1 MKKTLFNKIVCVIML
16 FFCVFSFSGCF
27 FGDDSSSSSGTTTG
41 GSSGGGTGGTTGGG
55 TGGTTGGGTGGTTG
69 GGTGGGS
76 SSETEA
82 DYGNPRRTDYT
93 KVSIDDYYEGVA
105 ILTDATPYGK
115 FYDDH
120 TKTVKTFKEL
130 LDRQITSFCEYL
142 VFGIKSVYGNTAGAQ
157 TTLSGYNINILT
169 NQVLGENAIS
179 PNTSAY
185 VNTPEGQAYISKINN
200 TTGTTQLNYDNA
212 INGGYLFK
220 LVDESDPSKG
230 GSFSSEVNTSRKW
243 ANPGKLTVENLK
255 NEISAFMISS
265 GTASTYDSNLENI
278 DHLGFTTIEAS
289 AIANYILQEIIG
301 ASNVSYDNALKER
314 FTTYFVSN
322 LITTEE
328 NKDVFSIID
337 MHYYRAYTL
346 NIATIVSTALTTA
359 TDAKQHINADG
370 SFAESKSKNKEYFR
384 LFPLLPRVNVT
395 VEKVS
400 DITKNLNSIIGG
412 EDNLKEAVI
421 ETHEKFVSLILLPK
435 LDEEVISDFKSY
447 LSDKYG
453 SEVANSY
460 ACDQFE
466 VGSYNISLKNANTDD
481 VKVKLK
487 FNVSIESEE
496 AQKELGA
503 GKYTVLNDYVNNSAY
518 EKDNNSSNCFEY
530 ETTFI
535 LSKGK
540 YNNEKDL
547 ASFDLSSA
555 IKNKYNKKL
564 KIKNYNGVEIFK
576 DNKLNEDYFY
586 KKDKDALL
594 KVDNNLFSLVQKT
607 NINGEATQGVNAV
620 FNAKSNYVQINFE
633 YYNSKNIAISPVPIY
648 FMYFS
653 IWT

>member
-1 MKKTLFNKIVCVIML
+1 MKKTILNKIVCVIML
-16 FFCVFSFSGCF
+16 FFCMFSFSGCF
-27 FGDDSSSSSGTTTG
+27 FGDDSSSSSGTTSG
-41 GSSGGGTGGTTGGG
+41 GSSGGTSGGSSGGSSSGGG
-55 TGGTTGGGTGGTTG
+55 S
-69 GGTGGGS
+69 GGS
-76 SSETEA
+76 SSETEV
-82 DYGNPRRTDYT
+82 DYGNPRRTDYAQI
-93 KVSIDDYYEGVA
+93 SIDDYYEGVA
-105 ILTDATPYGK
+105 ILTDATPSGK
-115 FYDDH
+115 FYDDYS
-120 TKTVKTFKEL
+120 KSVKTFKEL

-142 VFGIKSVYGNTAGAQ
+142 VFGIQSVYGNIGGAQ
-157 TTLSGYNINILT
+157 TTLSAYDINILA
-169 NQVLGENAIS
+169 NQVLGESAVS
-179 PNTSAY
+179 PNTGAY

-200 TTGTTQLNYDNA
+200 TTGTTQLKYDNA

-289 AIANYILQEIIG
+289 AIASYILQEIIG
-301 ASNVSYDNALKER
+301 ASNVSFDNELKDR
-314 FTTYFVSN
+314 FTSFTVSS
-322 LITTEE
+322 LLTTEA
-328 NKDVFSIID
+328 NKDMFSRAD

-346 NIATIVSTALTTA
+346 NVATIISTALTTA
-359 TDAKQHINADG
+359 TDAKQHIDSDG
-370 SFAESKSKNKEYFR
+370 NFAESKSKNKEYYK
-384 LFPLLPRVNVT
+384 LFPMMPRVNVT

-421 ETHEKFVSLILLPK
+421 ETPEKFVSLILLPK
-435 LDEEVISDFKSY
+435 LDKEVISDFKSY
-447 LSDKYG
+447 LSEKYG

-466 VGSYNISLKNANTDD
+466 VGSYNIALKNADSDD

-496 AQKELGA
+496 AQKELGV

-518 EKDNNSSNCFEY
+518 EKDNNSSNCFED